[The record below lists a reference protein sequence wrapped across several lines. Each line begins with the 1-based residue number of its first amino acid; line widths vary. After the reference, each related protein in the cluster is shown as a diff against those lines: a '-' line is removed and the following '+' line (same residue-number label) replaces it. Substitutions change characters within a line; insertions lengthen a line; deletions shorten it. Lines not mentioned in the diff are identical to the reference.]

1 MLNRRIAATLTLLT
15 ALLVCP
21 VFLAAQDPEAAAPET
36 EEQKTLYALGVLI
49 SRNLEGLDLST
60 EEVALVQAGMSDS
73 LLGRDTHGIDPNG
86 YQQQIQAFAQGR
98 AARKAEEEKAAGRV
112 FLAAEAAKP
121 GAETTDSGLI
131 YTVLTEGSGASPQP
145 TDRVKVHYHGTLRD
159 DTVFDSSLERGE
171 PVTFALNQVIPC
183 WTEGVAKM
191 KVGGKARLVC
201 PPDVAYGDAGR
212 PGIPP
217 GATLAFEVEL
227 LEVVAQ

>member
-1 MLNRRIAATLTLLT
+1 MLNRRIAATLLT

-36 EEQKTLYALGVLI
+36 EEQKTLYALGMLI
-49 SRNLEGLDLST
+49 SRNLGGLDLSA
-60 EEVALVQAGMSDS
+60 EEVAAVQAGMRDS
-73 LLGRDTHGIDPNG
+73 LLGRDTHGIAPEG
-86 YQQQIQAFAQGR
+86 YQQQIQAFAEGR
-98 AARKAEEEKAAGRV
+98 AARKAEEEKAAGRE
-112 FLAAEAAKP
+112 FLATETAKP

-131 YTVLTEGSGASPQP
+131 YTVLVEGSGASPQP
-145 TDRVKVHYHGTLRD
+145 TDRVMVHYHGTLRD
-159 DTVFDSSLERGE
+159 GTVFDSSLDRGE
-171 PVTFALNQVIPC
+171 PVTFGLNQVIAC

-201 PPDVAYGDAGR
+201 PPDIAYGDAGR

-227 LEVVAQ
+227 LEIVAQ